1 MDIKVECRVSLS
13 KKLRSIIGDSEGG
26 VVLVVDKLNNG
37 NGTGNLMIHGEFL
50 NLNAAQQILGQ
61 ETNIQFTPYS
71 IVEETTYKTEP
82 VSNLFSSG
90 DISQRGKRT
99 PVDKLAATT
108 PPSRKEVA
116 HAIKKREEIITPD
129 DFIETEDPDYNRFVS
144 SLEELMMAVKAAQ
157 GKESDI
163 DIEAITD
170 PRKRALAIEMKE
182 QAEAIDIP
190 AYIVN
195 DSCSSVTLNDID
207 LSLNLNM
214 PVNLSNISA
223 KRLAQSGDLK
233 SMVRS
238 GMIKFISPENVSDYR
253 KKAIQGVEKHG
264 LETYS
269 TRDEAE
275 IAIARTG
282 AQSTYSSESQYPTTK
297 DADIMYIDDNP
308 NDISEQEQLA
318 GLINLSGNSSSNDD
332 GVRTSYHGSG
342 NGIPRRRVGVTPR
355 TNSQGIKTISKL

>member
-37 NGTGNLMIHGEFL
+37 NGTGHLMIHGDFL
-50 NLNAAQQILGQ
+50 NINAAQQILGQ

-71 IVEETTYKTEP
+71 IAEETTYHTEP

-99 PVDKLAATT
+99 PVDKIAATI
-108 PPSRKEVA
+108 PPGRKEVA

-129 DFIETEDPDYNRFVS
+129 EFIETEDPDYNRFVS

-163 DIEAITD
+163 DIESITD

-207 LSLNLNM
+207 LSLSLNA
-214 PVNLSNISA
+214 PVNLANFSA

-238 GMIKFISPENVSDYR
+238 KMIKFISPDEVADYR
-253 KKAIQGVEKHG
+253 DKAVNGAETYG
-264 LETYS
+264 YETYS
-269 TRDEAE
+269 SRDEAE
-275 IAIARTG
+275 DAIASGGTTSRRQ
-282 AQSTYSSESQYPTTK
+282 ASQAHVP
-297 DADIMYIDDNP
+297 DADIMYIDDSEDP
-308 NDISEQEQLA
+308 NEQEQLA
-318 GLINLSGNSSSNDD
+318 GLINLSGNSSSND
-332 GVRTSYHGSG
+332 GGTRTSYHGSG
-342 NGIPRRRVGVTPR
+342 NGIPRRRIGVTPR
-355 TNSQGIKTISKL
+355 TNAQGIKTISKL

>member
-13 KKLRSIIGDSEGG
+13 KKLRSIIGDNDGG

-37 NGTGNLMIHGEFL
+37 NGTGHLTIHGEFL
-50 NLNAAQQILGQ
+50 NIDSAQQILGQ

-71 IVEETTYKTEP
+71 ISEETTYNTEP

-99 PVDKLAATT
+99 PVDKIAATT
-108 PPSRKEVA
+108 PPGRKEVA

-129 DFIETEDPDYNRFVS
+129 EFIETEDPDYNRFVS
-144 SLEELMMAVKAAQ
+144 SLEDLMIAVKAAQ

-163 DIEAITD
+163 DIESITD

-182 QAEAIDIP
+182 QSESIDIP

-195 DSCSSVTLNDID
+195 DTCSSVTLNDID

-238 GMIKFISPENVSDYR
+238 NVLKFISPDEVGNYR
-253 KKAIQGVEKHG
+253 SKAIKGVEQHG
-264 LETYS
+264 LGTYS
-269 TRDEAE
+269 RNEAE
-275 IAIARTG
+275 NAIFVEG
-282 AQSTYSSESQYPTTK
+282 SKSSDNVFP
-297 DADIMYIDDNP
+297 DAEIMHIEDDP

-318 GLINLSGNSSSNDD
+318 GLINLSGNGSSNDD

-342 NGIPRRRVGVTPR
+342 NGIPRRRVGGTPI
-355 TNSQGIKTISKL
+355 TNSKGIKTISKL